1 MYTSGSSQPAG
12 KPVWRGISNF
22 SKSCVGRFAKFLRE
36 ISLAGRKA
44 ESWCTFRR
52 YRHVKIYFPFA
63 YRTFQARSYKYRT
76 RVLLNVLRIPLQF
89 GMEVSAGA
97 GGPIRREGSRAD
109 GPSRAT
115 VAYKGVHFGQRALAE
130 ASRRGLSVSGVMQ
143 TKEGAPGTRKKYTDA
158 RAVWKALLLVHDI
171 AGSEWEQK
179 TQQELLV
186 VARAYVDNTVS
197 RCAKG
202 GLGPIQIV
210 SSAVGRMHASV
221 LSY

>member
-1 MYTSGSSQPAG
+1 
-12 KPVWRGISNF
+12 
-22 SKSCVGRFAKFLRE
+22 
-36 ISLAGRKA
+36 
-44 ESWCTFRR
+44 
-52 YRHVKIYFPFA
+52 
-63 YRTFQARSYKYRT
+63 
-76 RVLLNVLRIPLQF
+76 
-89 GMEVSAGA
+89 MEVSAGA

-130 ASRRGLSVSGVMQ
+130 ASRRGLSVSSVMQ
-143 TKEGAPGTRKKYTDA
+143 TKEGTPGTRKKYTDA

-186 VARAYVDNTVS
+186 VARAYVDDTVS

-202 GLGPIQIV
+202 GLGPIEIL
-210 SSAVGRMHASV
+210 SSAVGRMHVEAGKEATNPWDHPSMRLAIKNLKKEIKKVVTKKHAPRLTSIRYEMIILRALHVSERFKFAPPQSSV
-221 LSY
+221 INMNFSH